1 MISFLLLSLPIFGV
15 VAVGFAAA
23 RTKVVNATALDVLG
37 AFSFRFGLPA
47 LVLQLIAKQPIRE
60 FFQPVFYGAYLPCG
74 ACVFLLVLIVSR
86 TAWRQSLP
94 HAGGWATTASVSN
107 LGFLGLP
114 LMLAFFG
121 NRAAGPLAMAILA
134 EVMVLLSVGGIL
146 MSSSASRD
154 GIVRLVLR
162 GTVLNPIVAAIVV
175 GAIVAATGWALP
187 DPLSRFLGF
196 LGGAAGPTA
205 LFALGG
211 ALAVQSID
219 RATIVVASW
228 ITAAKLA
235 LYPLVVWLVLD
246 KLLSLD
252 AIWVQAGVLIAALPS
267 AGNVYVMAKRYDAD
281 PEVVSAAIALSTIVS
296 VLSVPFTAWLVLT

>member
-1 MISFLLLSLPIFGV
+1 VISFLLLSLPIFGV
-15 VAVGFAAA
+15 VAVGFGAA
-23 RTKVVNATALDVLG
+23 RTKVVNAAAIDVLG
-37 AFSFRFGLPA
+37 AFSFRFALPA

-60 FFQPVFYGAYLPCG
+60 FFNPVFYGAYLACG
-74 ACVFLLVLIVSR
+74 ACVFLIVLVVS
-86 TAWRQSLP
+86 RQSLTS
-94 HAGGWATTASVSN
+94 ASGRATTASVSN

-121 NRAAGPLAMAILA
+121 DRAAGPLAMAILA
-134 EVMVLLSVGGIL
+134 EVMVLLSIGGVL

-154 GIVRLVLR
+154 GIVRLILR

-175 GAIVAATGWALP
+175 GAIIAATGWVLP
-187 DPLSRFLGF
+187 DPLSRFLTF

-219 RATIVVASW
+219 RATISAAAW
-228 ITAAKLA
+228 ITIAKLV
-235 LYPLVVWLVLD
+235 LYPAIVWLVLD
-246 KLLSLD
+246 RILSLD
-252 AIWVQAGVLIAALPS
+252 AIWVQAGVLIAALPP

-296 VLSVPFTAWLVLT
+296 VLSVLFTAWLVLT